1 MKTKFTDLFIRRPVL
16 ATVVSLVILVLGLRS
31 IGMLPVLQFPYTQN
45 AVVTI
50 TTAYPGANANLVASF
65 ITTPLENA
73 IAQANGIDYM
83 TSSSVQG
90 TSTITANL
98 RLNYDPDKALTEIN
112 TKVNSV
118 LNQLPSQSQK
128 PVLSVSIG
136 QTIDAMYIGFYS
148 DVLKPNQITDY
159 LIRSVQPK
167 LQALDGVQT
176 AEILGAKNF
185 ALRAWLDPQ
194 KLAARNLTAADIYTA
209 LANNNYLAAA
219 GNIKGQMVQIN
230 LAANTDLKSLEGF
243 KNMIV
248 KSVNGQVVRLSD
260 VAEVTLGSDDY
271 DTSVAFDGKTAVYV
285 GIQVAPGANLLDV
298 VARVRQ
304 VFPDIQAQLPAGLK
318 GNIVYDSTKF
328 VNASIDEVVKTLIE
342 AVVIVAVVVFI
353 FLGSLRSVIIP
364 LVAIPLSIVGTF
376 TVMLA
381 LGYSI
386 NLLTLLAIVLAIGLV
401 VDDAIIVVENVSRH
415 LEEGMPRM
423 DAALRAAR
431 ELANPIIAMTIVLI
445 AVYVPIGFMSGLTGA
460 LFTEFAFSLVGTVT
474 MSAVIALTLSPMM
487 CSRLLKAPNPQ
498 SHNWQDR
505 LVLFLDRTFGR
516 LHGRYERTLAG
527 SLNHL
532 PVTAVMALIIIVS
545 IYYLFTT
552 STSEL
557 APQEDQ
563 GVLISASF
571 NNPTATLD
579 QRQLYADQVHKVFA
593 SHPETDHVFQLNMPS
608 QVIAGMV
615 LTPWNERKLTATQLQ
630 PSVQQ
635 KLSQIAG
642 AQIALFQPPSLPG
655 ARGMPV
661 QFVLTTTEPFSK
673 LYEVSQQFLHEAQK
687 TGKFIFLQSDLRIDL
702 PQTRIDID
710 RDMASQLGL
719 SMQEIGSALSAMLG
733 GGYVNFFELDGRSYK
748 VIPQVEQRYRLN
760 AEQLRHYY
768 LRTSSGSMVPLSTV
782 VHLTTS
788 AQPETINHFQQLN
801 SATIQGV
808 PMPFVAQGQALDELK
823 QLAQHTLPAGY
834 TFDYSGPS
842 RQFMQESGGLVLT
855 FFFALIIIFLA
866 LAAQFESFR
875 DPIIILVSV
884 PMAIS
889 GALLFIN
896 LGIGRATLNIYTE
909 VGLVT
914 LIGLISKHGILIV
927 EFANNLQR
935 EGLGKLE
942 AIKQAAGLRLR
953 PILMTTA
960 AMVFGVMP
968 LITASGAGAVSRFNM
983 GLVIATGLAIGTL
996 FTLFVVPAMYMML
1009 GTDHSHEVR
1018 AQELREAEARER
1030 EEAAAGHA
1038 QPQHD

>member
-1 MKTKFTDLFIRRPVL
+1 MNKKFTDIFIERPVL

-31 IGMLPVLQFPYTQN
+31 MGLLPVLQFPYTQN

-50 TTAYPGANANLVASF
+50 TTAYPGADANLVASF

-73 IAQANGIDYM
+73 VAQANGIDYM

-90 TSTITANL
+90 LSTITANL

-118 LNQLPSQSQK
+118 INQLPPQSQK

-159 LIRSVQPK
+159 IIRSVQPK
-167 LQALDGVQT
+167 LQAVDGVQT

-185 ALRAWLDPQ
+185 ALRAWLNPQ
-194 KLAARNLTAADIYTA
+194 KLAAYGLTAADVYSA
-209 LANNNYLAAA
+209 LAANNYLAST
-219 GNIKGQMVQIN
+219 GNAKGQMVQIN
-230 LAANTDLKSLEGF
+230 LSANTDLKSLAGF
-243 KNMIV
+243 KSMIV
-248 KSVNGQVVRLSD
+248 KTVNGQVVRLDD
-260 VAEVTLGSDDY
+260 VANVTLGSDDY
-271 DTSVAFDGKTAVYV
+271 DSSVAFDGKTAVYV
-285 GIQVAPGANLLDV
+285 GIQVAPAANLLDV
-298 VARVRQ
+298 IARVRK
-304 VFPDIQAQLPAGLK
+304 VFPEIQSQLPAGLK
-318 GNIVYDSTKF
+318 GAIVYDSTKF
-328 VNASIDEVVKTLIE
+328 VNASIDEVVKTLLEAILIVT
-342 AVVIVAVVVFI
+342 AVVFV

-364 LVAIPLSIVGTF
+364 LVAIPLSIIGTF

-415 LEEGMPRM
+415 LEEGMSRM
-423 DAALRAAR
+423 DAAVRAAR

-445 AVYVPIGFMSGLTGA
+445 AVYVPIGFMGGLTGA
-460 LFTEFAFSLVGTVT
+460 LFTEFAFTLVGTVT
-474 MSAVIALTLSPMM
+474 MSAIIALTLSPMM
-487 CSRLLKAPNPQ
+487 CSRLLKAPDPQ

-505 LVLFLDRTFGR
+505 LVLFLDRSFDR
-516 LHGRYERTLAG
+516 LHKRYERTLHG
-527 SLNHL
+527 SLNYL
-532 PVTAVMALIIIVS
+532 PVTAVMALIILGS
-545 IYYLFTT
+545 IYYLYST
-552 STSEL
+552 SMSEL

-563 GVLISASF
+563 GVLISIAF
-571 NNPTATLD
+571 NNPTATLA
-579 QRQLYADQVHKVFA
+579 QRQLSANQVYDVYKTF
-593 SHPETDHVFQLNMPS
+593 PETDHVFQLNTPS
-608 QVIAGMV
+608 QVIGGMV
-615 LTPWNERKLTATQLQ
+615 LKPWDERKRTTAQLQ
-630 PSVQQ
+630 PILQ
-635 KLSQIAG
+635 KDLSHIAGSQIAV
-642 AQIALFQPPSLPG
+642 FQPPPLPG
-655 ARGMPV
+655 ARGLPI

-673 LYEVSQQFLHEAQK
+673 LYEVSQKFLQDALKSGQ
-687 TGKFIFLQSDLRIDL
+687 FIFLQSDLRIDL

-710 RDMASQLGL
+710 RNMAAQLGL
-719 SMQEIGSALSAMLG
+719 NMQDIGQALSAMLG

-748 VIPQVEQRYRLN
+748 VIPQVEQRFRLN
-760 AEQLRHYY
+760 PDQLKHYY

-782 VHLTTS
+782 VHLRTTV
-788 AQPETINHFQQLN
+788 QPETINHFQQLN

-808 PMPFVAQGQALDELK
+808 AMPGIAQGQALDDLR
-823 QLAQHTLPAGY
+823 QLAQRTLPAGY
-834 TFDYSGPS
+834 GYDYAGPS

-855 FFFALIIIFLA
+855 FFFALVIIFLA

-896 LGIGRATLNIYTE
+896 LGIGHATLNIYTE

-935 EGLGKLE
+935 EGRSKRE
-942 AIKQAAGLRLR
+942 AIEHAAGMRLR

-960 AMVFGVMP
+960 AMVLGVMP

-983 GLVIATGLAIGTL
+983 GLVIATGLSIGTL

-1009 GTDHSHEVR
+1009 GADHSHEAR
-1018 AQELREAEARER
+1018 ARALREAEAL
-1030 EEAAAGHA
+1030 EAAGAAPHA
-1038 QPQHD
+1038 KPADS